1 MADMQDPFELFGEWY
16 QKAWDNEPAD
26 ANAMALATA
35 NSDGFPNVRIVLL
48 KGFDADGFVFYTN
61 MESQKGQELEANAQ
75 AALCWHWKSLK
86 KQIRVRGP
94 ISVVSDEEAD
104 DYYATRPRDSQ
115 IGAWA
120 SDQSQ
125 PLSSR
130 TSLMAKVA
138 KITAEKGTNPERPPF
153 WGGYRIAPLEIEFW
167 ADGAFRLHD
176 RFRWRRPDIGSAWE
190 IQRLNP

>member
-16 QKAWDNEPAD
+16 QKAWDKEPAD
-26 ANAMALATA
+26 AHAMALATA
-35 NSDGFPNVRIVLL
+35 DADGFPNVRIVLL

-61 MESQKGQELEANAQ
+61 MESQKGQELAVNAR

-104 DYYATRPRDSQ
+104 AYYATRPRDSQ

-120 SDQSQ
+120 SDQSRS
-125 PLSSR
+125 LGSR
-130 TSLMAKVA
+130 FELEKRIARFGAKYALGKVPRPA
-138 KITAEKGTNPERPPF
+138 HWSGYRLTAER
-153 WGGYRIAPLEIEFW
+153 IEFW
-167 ADGAFRLHD
+167 EDRPFRLHD
-176 RFRWRRPDIGSAWE
+176 RLVYTRDNEAWRTEKLFP
-190 IQRLNP
+190 

>member
-16 QKAWDNEPAD
+16 QKAWDKEPAD

-35 NSDGFPNVRIVLL
+35 DADGIPNVRIVLL

-61 MESQKGQELEANAQ
+61 LESQKGQELAVNAQ

-104 DYYATRPRDSQ
+104 AYYATRPRDSQ

-120 SDQSQ
+120 SDQSRS
-125 PLSSR
+125 LGSR
-130 TSLMAKVA
+130 FELEKRIARFGAKYALGKV
-138 KITAEKGTNPERPPF
+138 PRPAH
-153 WGGYRIAPLEIEFW
+153 WSGYRLAAEHIEFW
-167 ADGAFRLHD
+167 EDRPFRLHD
-176 RFRWRRPDIGSAWE
+176 RLVYTRENEIWRTEKLFP
-190 IQRLNP
+190 